1 VGFLVVGCLVIGREV
16 GGREVGG
23 EVVGREVGG
32 EVVGREVVGWQVSIE
47 VSKRSP
53 GCGFLCSFDSTIP
66 YRSREAC
73 DLRVVFSTS
82 LIVG

>member
-1 VGFLVVGCLVIGREV
+1 MGFLVVGCLVIGREV

-23 EVVGREVGG
+23 EVVGREV
-32 EVVGREVVGWQVSIE
+32 VGLQVSIG
-47 VSKRSP
+47 VGKRSP
-53 GCGFLCSFDSTIP
+53 GCGFLYSFDSTIP
-66 YRSREAC
+66 YKSREAC